1 MQMLQKYDNETP
13 FVHYSVLTII
23 NSGAIW
29 FYLLEYP
36 SHLATHLITL
46 KQMPN
51 TTSFYG

>member
-23 NSGAIW
+23 NHGAIW
-29 FYLLEYP
+29 FYRLVYP
-36 SHLATHLITL
+36 IHLATNLITL

-51 TTSFYG
+51 ITSFHG

>member
-1 MQMLQKYDNETP
+1 MLQKYDNETP

-29 FYLLEYP
+29 FYLYLT
-36 SHLATHLITL
+36 HLAKYLIIL

-51 TTSFYG
+51 MTSFHG